1 MPGSNSIGDEALEHA
16 RSQLGQALSDLK
28 SMGAIEDEIMEAR
41 PAWIMPFEF
50 VIGQTRGSALDVE
63 FLWVI
68 GGKLPIDCVHSNI
81 AQTARDAARHFS
93 LKWQLDA
100 ERLGGAEAARLV
112 SLAEY
117 LYSIVDNDDYWRSSS

>member
-1 MPGSNSIGDEALEHA
+1 MSVSNSIGDEALEHA
-16 RSQLGQALSDLK
+16 RSQLGLALSDLK
-28 SMGAIEDEIMEAR
+28 RMGAIEDEIMEAR

-50 VIGQTRGSALDVE
+50 VIGQTRRGALDVE

-68 GGKLPIDCVHSNI
+68 GGKLPIDCVRSNI
-81 AQTARDAARHFS
+81 VQTARDAARHFS

-100 ERLGGAEAARLV
+100 ERLGGTEAARLV

-117 LYSIVDNDDYWRSSS
+117 LYSIVDNDDYWR